1 MEGFMTDKE
10 ARTATP
16 KGLFHI
22 AASLWPVM
30 ILVGVTTA
38 VIVAPGL
45 LCAFWPKGSGEF
57 APTILFYAGVIT
69 GVALAYIFRLNPVD
83 EKPTSVSRAR
93 RRIML
98 YAVVLTLAL
107 LALCLAYDRFL
118 PFLWLDFAN
127 RALSVA
133 EGISASLALL
143 AVANA
148 LGGVQRRV
156 VIVAL
161 PLAIVV
167 CSALLEVLLFTW
179 KRAFFFCCAIALLPA
194 IVGLATSRQG
204 LQAGAGSDRVSATT
218 NTNPDG
224 HTEVCFFALCSL
236 CLASI
241 GLCTYAR
248 DVYQGLSPL
257 AFEDVSY
264 VAGIAG
270 GIGLGALVVSAFVV
284 AYIRRPGFLPT
295 LQTLA
300 AACSML
306 GAIALVLH
314 PEATSVWVGS
324 VEVMMLVASVWDG
337 VLRGFTCGGP
347 KETTRASRRNLLG
360 YSFLNQGVVAL
371 LLFTEGSG
379 IGWVVSVAACVTGV
393 MLAFGAWKQ
402 SAS

>member
-10 ARTATP
+10 ARTAAP

-22 AASLWPVM
+22 AASLWPMM

-57 APTILFYAGVIT
+57 APAVLFYAGVIT
-69 GVALAYIFRLNPVD
+69 GVALAYIFKLNPVD
-83 EKPTSVSRAR
+83 EKPASVSRAR
-93 RRIML
+93 RRIIL
-98 YAVVLTLAL
+98 YAVVLTLSL
-107 LALCLAYDRFL
+107 LALRLAHNPSL
-118 PFLWLDFAN
+118 PFLWFDFAN
-127 RALSVA
+127 RVLSVA
-133 EGISASLALL
+133 KGVSASLVLL

-148 LGGVQRRV
+148 LGEVQRRV

-167 CSALLEVLLFTW
+167 CSTLLEILLFTW
-179 KRAFFFCCAIALLPA
+179 KGAFFFCCAIALLPA

-204 LQAGAGSDRVSATT
+204 LQAGTGSGRVSAATD
-218 NTNPDG
+218 PDG

-264 VAGIAG
+264 VTGIAG
-270 GIGLGALVVSAFVV
+270 GIGLGALVASAFIV

-324 VEVMMLVASVWDG
+324 VEVMVLVASVWDG
-337 VLRGFTCGGP
+337 VLRGLTCGGP
-347 KETTRASRRNLLG
+347 KETARASGRNLLG
-360 YSFLNQGVVAL
+360 YSFLNQGVVVL
-371 LLFTEGSG
+371 LLFTGDNG

-393 MLAFGAWKQ
+393 LLAFGAWKQ

>member
-1 MEGFMTDKE
+1 MEGFMTDRE
-10 ARTATP
+10 TRTATP

-30 ILVGVTTA
+30 LLVGVTTA

-57 APTILFYAGVIT
+57 APTMLFYAGVIA

-83 EKPTSVSRAR
+83 EKPASVSGAGR
-93 RRIML
+93 RVML
-98 YAVVLTLAL
+98 YAVVLTLSL
-107 LALCLAYDRFL
+107 LALHLAYGRFL
-118 PFLWLDFAN
+118 PFLWLDPVN

-133 EGISASLALL
+133 EGVSAGLALL
-143 AVANA
+143 AAANT

-161 PLAIVV
+161 PLAIIV

-179 KRAFFFCCAIALLPA
+179 KRAFFFCCSITLLPA

-204 LQAGAGSDRVSATT
+204 PQAVTGSDRSSAA
-218 NTNPDG
+218 TNPDG
-224 HTEVCFFALCSL
+224 HAEVRLFALCSL

-248 DVYQGLSPL
+248 DVYQGLYPL
-257 AFEDVSY
+257 AFGDVPY
-264 VAGIAG
+264 VAGTAG
-270 GIGLGALVVSAFVV
+270 GIGLGALVASSFAV

-300 AACSML
+300 AACAML

-324 VEVMMLVASVWDG
+324 VEVTVLVASVWDG
-337 VLRGFTCGGP
+337 ILREFTCGGP
-347 KETTRASRRNLLG
+347 KETTRASGRNLLG
-360 YSFLNQGVVAL
+360 YSLLNQGVVVL
-371 LLFTEGSG
+371 LLFTGDNG

-402 SAS
+402 RAS

>member
-1 MEGFMTDKE
+1 MTDKE

-30 ILVGVTTA
+30 ILVGVTAA

-57 APTILFYAGVIT
+57 APTVLFYAGVIT

-83 EKPTSVSRAR
+83 EKSASVSRAG

-98 YAVVLTLAL
+98 YAVVLTLSL
-107 LALCLAYDRFL
+107 LALCLAYGRFL
-118 PFLWLDFAN
+118 PFLWFNFAN
-127 RALSVA
+127 RILSVA

-204 LQAGAGSDRVSATT
+204 LQAGTESGRVSTATD
-218 NTNPDG
+218 PDG
-224 HTEVCFFALCSL
+224 HTEVCLFALCSL

-257 AFEDVSY
+257 AFEDVPY

-270 GIGLGALVVSAFVV
+270 GIGLGALVASAFIV

-295 LQTLA
+295 LQMLA
-300 AACSML
+300 AACAML

-324 VEVMMLVASVWDG
+324 VEVMVLVASVWDG

-347 KETTRASRRNLLG
+347 KETTRASGRNLLG
-360 YSFLNQGVVAL
+360 YSFLNQGVVVL

-379 IGWVVSVAACVTGV
+379 IGWVVSVAACATGV